1 VNFFLDNNLP
11 PRTARA
17 LDALLQ
23 PADSAVHLKDEFPPD
38 TSDVEWMQA
47 LARRTALI
55 IISGDVNISRNPHE
69 VRAWK
74 EAGHTIFF
82 LRNGW
87 TNLQLWEQAA
97 KLFHLFPEIIKRAKK
112 AKRGS
117 GFMVPLRGTIEDLK
131 L

>member
-1 VNFFLDNNLP
+1 MKFFLDNNLP

-17 LDALLQ
+17 LNCLLE
-23 PADSAVHLKDEFPPD
+23 PADTAVHLKDEFPADTPD
-38 TSDVEWMQA
+38 VQWMQA
-47 LARRTALI
+47 LARHSGLV

-87 TNLQLWEQAA
+87 THIQLWEQAA
-97 KLFHLFPEIIKRAKK
+97 KLFHIFPDIVKRARK
-112 AKRGS
+112 AKQGA
-117 GFMVPLRGTIEDLK
+117 GFMVPVRGAIEEIK